1 MEKGSLKSTGFLTKI
16 QLSQVK
22 NNCNKRSSVKI
33 MKKFLSD
40 KLEEQQFQKMQNKEY
55 NKSIENLLIDEL
67 HKSMCPFFDSVNTNV
82 LNQIRQKRMS
92 AYITEITPKSRN
104 VDVCFL

>member
-22 NNCNKRSSVKI
+22 NNCNKRSSMKI

-40 KLEEQQFQKMQNKEY
+40 KLEK
-55 NKSIENLLIDEL
+55 L
-67 HKSMCPFFDSVNTNV
+67 HIPMSPFFDSVNTNV

>member
-22 NNCNKRSSVKI
+22 NNYNKRSSVKI

-67 HKSMCPFFDSVNTNV
+67 HKSMSPFFDSVNTNV

-92 AYITEITPKSRN
+92 AYITEITPISRN